1 MNDKDTRYRE
11 RLENYTKAL
20 GHLHEALAIATPSQT
35 ELAGTIQLFE
45 VVFELGW
52 KTMKDYLESK
62 GFMVNNPRDVIKQ
75 AFEVQVVTDGEGWLK
90 ALADR
95 NATTHLYDE
104 GEMQRIV
111 EKIKNSYVHLF
122 NALAPA
128 LV

>member
-1 MNDKDTRYRE
+1 MNDKDVRYKE

-20 GHLHEALAIATPSQT
+20 AHLHEALAIQTPSQT

-52 KTMKDYLESK
+52 KTTKDYLESK

-75 AFEVQVVTDGEGWLK
+75 AFEAQVVTDGEGWLK

-95 NATTHLYDE
+95 NTTTHLYDE
-104 GEMQRIV
+104 AEMQRIV
-111 EKIKNSYVHLF
+111 DKIKNHYVQLF
-122 NALAPA
+122 NTLPQAF
-128 LV
+128 V